1 MCTCG
6 EEHKITRTLGPGYVK
21 VNIQL
26 YDPDKPIQSPC
37 SPSDMG
43 IHPCY
48 TVAHVYRYQ
57 SDLRVF
63 VLKHNTQDVQV
74 ISKCDSEQTKLQ
86 QVHRYHAVLLIN
98 REWFCSHTDNTACSC
113 NFSAFLKQRKG
124 SDRLFIW

>member
-1 MCTCG
+1 MIPTNG
-6 EEHKITRTLGPGYVK
+6 SFIRSFLQTPESIHSHLHIAVPE
-21 VNIQL
+21 
-26 YDPDKPIQSPC
+26 
-37 SPSDMG
+37 DMDVRKAG
-43 IHPCY
+43 
-48 TVAHVYRYQ
+48 AHVYRYQ

-74 ISKCDSEQTKLQ
+74 ISKYDSEQTKLQ